1 MRRPVSLL
9 MALTALAA
17 GCTTVFDSDFETEA
31 AGAAPV
37 YDRPGPPAGDTITGS
52 EGSGAVTVSDV
63 GALGGTRMLQVRGPA
78 DEDPTVYMNAAP
90 ISRLEQPVYLTWQGE
105 IDPGALVDVNVVAG
119 FDDTILRLRFDG
131 LDFVVNSLTEGSY
144 QNSTPHRLYVA
155 LMPDGSYRV
164 SASGGVELPG
174 TLVGDLE
181 NAGAFPAA
189 HVSLEVRMREGES
202 FTDFWMDDV
211 WMSHRNPE

>member
-1 MRRPVSLL
+1 MRGAVAVM
-9 MALTALAA
+9 MALGALAA
-17 GCTTVFDSDFETEA
+17 GCTTIFDSDFETEA
-31 AGAAPV
+31 AGAAPL
-37 YDRPGPPAGDTITGS
+37 YDRPGPPPGDTITGA
-52 EGSGAVTVSDV
+52 EGSGAVTVTGT

-90 ISRLEQPVYLTWQGE
+90 ISRLAEPVYLTWQGA
-105 IDPGALVDVNVVAG
+105 IDPGALVDLNVIAG

-131 LDFVVNSLTEGSY
+131 LDFVINSLTEGSY
-144 QNSTPHRLYVA
+144 QNSTPYRLFVA
-155 LMPDGSYRV
+155 LLPDGSYRV
-164 SASGGVELPG
+164 SAAGGVDLGG
-174 TLVGDLE
+174 TLAGDLE

-211 WMSHRNPE
+211 WMSHRDPQ